1 VPRRHN
7 HRAMPDRGPLPRTS
21 RIVVLGYHGISHRWP
36 EAVSP
41 ASLKIQ
47 LRLLLARGYRPASF
61 TQSVLNPPTGKTVV
75 VTFDDGYRSVIE
87 EAFPILASLG
97 VPGTVFVPT
106 DFVGAE
112 VAAWPGTDHWIGS
125 GYEQELTP
133 MTWGDLGVLRDAG
146 WEIGSHARTHPHLV
160 RVDDDR
166 LAEELVGS
174 RSVVEHELG
183 GRCLSLAYPYGEA
196 DARVASAARAAGY
209 QAACTLTS
217 AFESS
222 SPLTWPRVGIYR
234 HDGAIRFRAKV
245 SPVVCQLRATR
256 LWSLLRPDRVDDS
269 SE

>member
-1 VPRRHN
+1 MPRRSN
-7 HRAMPDRGPLPRTS
+7 RRATPDRGLLPS
-21 RIVVLGYHGISHRWP
+21 RMIVLCYHGISHSWP
-36 EAVSP
+36 GAVSP
-41 ASLKIQ
+41 GSLETQ

-61 TQSVLNPPTGKTVV
+61 TQSVLNPPTVKTVV

-87 EAFPILASLG
+87 EALPILESLG

-112 VAAWPGTDHWIGS
+112 VAAWPGTDCWIGS
-125 GYEQELTP
+125 RYEHELTP
-133 MTWGDLGVLRDAG
+133 MTWDDLRVLRDAG

-174 RSVVEHELG
+174 RSAVEHELE

-196 DARVASAARAAGY
+196 DARVESAAHAAGY

-217 AFESS
+217 AFELS
-222 SPLTWPRVGIYR
+222 SPLSWPRVGIYR
-234 HDGAIRFRAKV
+234 HDGAVRFRAKV
-245 SPVVCQLRATR
+245 SPVGCRLRASR
-256 LWSLLRPDRVDDS
+256 WWSLLRPERVDGS
-269 SE
+269 SRI

>member
-1 VPRRHN
+1 
-7 HRAMPDRGPLPRTS
+7 LPRTS
-21 RIVVLGYHGISHRWP
+21 RIIVLCYHGISQRWP

-41 ASLKIQ
+41 ASLEIQ

-61 TQSVLNPPTGKTVV
+61 TQTVLNPPTRKTVV
-75 VTFDDGYRSVIE
+75 VTFDDGYRSVFE

-112 VAAWPGTDHWIGS
+112 VAVWPGTDCWIGS
-125 GYEQELTP
+125 PHERELTP
-133 MTWGDLGVLRDAG
+133 MTWDDLGLLRDAG

-160 RVDDDR
+160 RVGDDQ

-183 GRCLSLAYPYGEA
+183 GCLSLSYPYGGA

-217 AFESS
+217 AFGSS

-234 HDGAIRFRAKV
+234 HDGAVRFRAKV
-245 SPVVCQLRATR
+245 SPVVSRLRATR
-256 LWSLLRPDRVDDS
+256 WWSLLRPDRVDDS